1 MANQKEN
8 PDPGS
13 FKEQI
18 NSISRILIMDDQ
30 QGGDFFE

>member
-1 MANQKEN
+1 MVNQKEN
-8 PDPGS
+8 PNPAI

-18 NSISRILIMDDQ
+18 NSISRILIMDDK